1 MPVCV
6 ERLQNKWSHLIL
18 HVREGKG
25 SPFGQELLMPDK
37 GISTLFTGLGFVLI
51 TKGLQ
56 LGLHGLENRVGLV
69 HRFLA
74 TPES

>member
-1 MPVCV
+1 MPVSV
-6 ERLQNKWSHLIL
+6 GRLQNKWSHLIL
-18 HVREGKG
+18 HASEGQG
-25 SPFGQELLMPDK
+25 SPFGQELFMPDK
-37 GISTLFTGLGFVLI
+37 GISALFTGLGSVLI

-56 LGLHGLENRVGLV
+56 LGLHGLEDRVVLV